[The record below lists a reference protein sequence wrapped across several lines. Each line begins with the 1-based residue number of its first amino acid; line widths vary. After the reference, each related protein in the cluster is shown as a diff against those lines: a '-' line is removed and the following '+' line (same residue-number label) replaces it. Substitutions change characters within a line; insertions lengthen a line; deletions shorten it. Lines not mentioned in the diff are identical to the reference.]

1 MRAGERVSSLSFVST
16 LTTSIPFPRHSFIY
30 SLTIFSHHLSSQLL
44 CDFSFHFSSNFSVC
58 FQFSI
63 LISIWLFCPFVPW
76 PRVASPLSVE
86 RLRKFGNA
94 SPRPPTTGPIL
105 LARNAQSSSVKKL
118 NGSKFKRK
126 LVAISESKS
135 NSHVNSTTTTTPGNG
150 GPDSA
155 VETRKDEYNS
165 STTSCPPCETGDGEG
180 GGQTIGFVTEW
191 INAYIFLARKF
202 RGCFGCWCCWG
213 WRCSALSSCPNYM

>member
-1 MRAGERVSSLSFVST
+1 MRASERVSSLSFVST
-16 LTTSIPFPRHSFIY
+16 LTTSIPFPRHSFIH
-30 SLTIFSHHLSSQLL
+30 SLSIFSHHLSSQLL

-76 PRVASPLSVE
+76 PRVASLLSVE

-94 SPRPPTTGPIL
+94 SPRPPTTGTIL

-135 NSHVNSTTTTTPGNG
+135 NSHVNSTTTTPVNG
-150 GPDSA
+150 GSDSA

-165 STTSCPPCETGDGEG
+165 STTSCPPCETG

-213 WRCSALSSCPNYM
+213 WGCFALSSCPNYM